1 MKTIEINK
9 EVLDLVPSEFL
20 NLPADPD
27 YRLTKTESFR
37 DGYVWAGDTIVGPL
51 SIVNVLGK
59 PGVKVLNSRSVR
71 DLTYLRTS
79 PIVKVLDVT
88 EGTITFQ
95 TEGGVY
101 KLERQND

>member
-37 DGYVWAGDTIVGPL
+37 DGYVWAGDMLVGRIIA
-51 SIVNVLGK
+51 SW
-59 PGVKVLNSRSVR
+59 
-71 DLTYLRTS
+71 
-79 PIVKVLDVT
+79 
-88 EGTITFQ
+88 
-95 TEGGVY
+95 
-101 KLERQND
+101 